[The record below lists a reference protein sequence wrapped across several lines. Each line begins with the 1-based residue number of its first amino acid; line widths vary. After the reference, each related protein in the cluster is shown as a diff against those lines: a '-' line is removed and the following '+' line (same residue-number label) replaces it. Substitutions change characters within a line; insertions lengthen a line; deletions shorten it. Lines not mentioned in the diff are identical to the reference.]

1 MDPRNG
7 LRKAGVKTVPKADC
21 APVLF
26 LRKQVA
32 NFVEHLMNSA
42 LHLFRP
48 IQMEATAAAPM
59 PLDEDST
66 RESQRGHD
74 SARGFDRCVLLL
86 SSRQGWNLMNFQKRI
101 LDSIVLI
108 VALTAT
114 MPFVFAGDWPQ
125 FLGPQRNGHS
135 DETGLIDQWPEAGL
149 KVVFRVPGGVG
160 MSGVS
165 VAGNR
170 VVTLVQDASAQSV
183 ICLDANTG
191 NKIWSTPIAP
201 AFKNAMGNGPR
212 SAPALTSD
220 QGFVFT
226 GEGLLAAVDL
236 DSGEKQWEVDV
247 IEEFGGKPAEYG
259 MASSPIFHQGLVIV
273 TAGCPNATV
282 VAFDCKT
289 GEHRW
294 SVGQDRTGYSSPTL
308 LRVAQETQL
317 VVYSGTALLGID
329 PTEGVLLWRYA
340 YETDYDCN
348 IAMPINVGDDIFISS
363 GENHGSL
370 LLSVSK
376 QGTSYEVEERWA
388 SQGRKSV
395 MRNEWQT
402 SIHLDGVLYGFDNV
416 GSAGPI
422 THLTCVD
429 AETGGR
435 KWQES
440 RFGKGNLICA
450 DGKLLITTMDGE
462 FVMAKAS
469 PDGFAEMGRQKL
481 IGMTRQ
487 APSLA
492 NGKVYLRD
500 DTEIV
505 CLDLR
510 Q

>member
-1 MDPRNG
+1 
-7 LRKAGVKTVPKADC
+7 
-21 APVLF
+21 
-26 LRKQVA
+26 
-32 NFVEHLMNSA
+32 
-42 LHLFRP
+42 
-48 IQMEATAAAPM
+48 
-59 PLDEDST
+59 
-66 RESQRGHD
+66 
-74 SARGFDRCVLLL
+74 
-86 SSRQGWNLMNFQKRI
+86 
-101 LDSIVLI
+101 
-108 VALTAT
+108 
-114 MPFVFAGDWPQ
+114 
-125 FLGPQRNGHS
+125 
-135 DETGLIDQWPEAGL
+135 
-149 KVVFRVPGGVG
+149 
-160 MSGVS
+160 
-165 VAGNR
+165 
-170 VVTLVQDASAQSV
+170 
-183 ICLDANTG
+183 
-191 NKIWSTPIAP
+191 
-201 AFKNAMGNGPR
+201 
-212 SAPALTSD
+212 
-220 QGFVFT
+220 
-226 GEGLLAAVDL
+226 
-236 DSGEKQWEVDV
+236 
-247 IEEFGGKPAEYG
+247 
-259 MASSPIFHQGLVIV
+259 
-273 TAGCPNATV
+273 
-282 VAFDCKT
+282 

>member
-1 MDPRNG
+1 
-7 LRKAGVKTVPKADC
+7 
-21 APVLF
+21 
-26 LRKQVA
+26 
-32 NFVEHLMNSA
+32 
-42 LHLFRP
+42 
-48 IQMEATAAAPM
+48 
-59 PLDEDST
+59 
-66 RESQRGHD
+66 
-74 SARGFDRCVLLL
+74 
-86 SSRQGWNLMNFQKRI
+86 MNFQKRI

-108 VALTAT
+108 IVSTAT
-114 MPFVFAGDWPQ
+114 MPCLVAGDWPQ
-125 FLGPQRNGHS
+125 FLGPQRNGRS

-149 KVVFRVPGGVG
+149 EVVFRVAGGVG

-183 ICLDANTG
+183 LCLDANTG

-201 AFKNAMGNGPR
+201 SYKNAMGNGPR

-226 GEGLLAAVDL
+226 GEGLLAAVNL
-236 DSGEKQWEVDV
+236 DSGKKQWEADV

-259 MASSPIFHQGLVIV
+259 MASSPIVHQGLVIV

-329 PTEGVLLWRYA
+329 PTEGSLLWRYA

-363 GENHGSL
+363 GENHGSV
-370 LLSVSK
+370 LLSVSRK
-376 QGTSYEVEERWA
+376 GTAYEVEERWA

-402 SIHLDGVLYGFDNV
+402 SIHLDGALYGFDNV

-429 AETGGR
+429 AETGER

-440 RFGKGNLICA
+440 RFGKGNLIFA

-462 FVMAKAS
+462 FVMVKAS
-469 PDGFAEMGRQKL
+469 PDGFVEMGRQKL

-487 APSLA
+487 SPTLA
-492 NGKVYLRD
+492 NGKIYLRD
-500 DTEIV
+500 DSEIV